1 MAYWEAWTPF
11 GTGIYFVANA
21 NGKDEIDYF
30 DLNTKQV
37 RPLHVMD
44 KPAPNFMG
52 ALSVSS
58 DGRWLLFAQGDEFSS
73 DLMMVENWQ

>member
-11 GTGIYFVANA
+11 GEGIYFVAKA
-21 NGKDEIDYF
+21 DGKDRIDYF
-30 DLNTKQV
+30 DLDTKQV
-37 RPLHVMD
+37 RPIHVMD

-73 DLMMVENWQ
+73 DLMMVENWR